1 MLSHELRKAGIG
13 GSDVAAI
20 LGLDEYR
27 DPFSVWAEKRGQY
40 ERPPAT
46 ARMKLGKLF
55 ERGIIEY
62 YSELTGRE
70 TRFVDET
77 YRSESRE
84 WMVYTPDALCIHERR
99 GVDAKLV
106 AWDQRRQWGPTPD
119 DIPARVQLQ
128 VRYYMAAMDYPLW
141 DIAALLDMAE
151 PLIYTFER
159 DPEIEE
165 AMLELCE
172 RFYRDY
178 ILGDKQPP
186 IGASDD
192 STEYLRQRFPR
203 QRTNL
208 REAEPNEVELL
219 ELYAQIRHDDR
230 AITDERVRVENEIK
244 LAIGEAE
251 GLVWEHGRFT
261 WRNTKDT
268 AKTDWEAL
276 GRSLMRTHSE
286 MERNALIHEYT
297 ETRPGP
303 RRIWFAFDDQ
313 EQS

>member
-106 AWDQRRQWGPTPD
+106 AWDQRHQWGPTPD

-178 ILGDKQPP
+178 VLGDKQPP

-208 REAEPNEVELL
+208 RE
-219 ELYAQIRHDDR
+219 DDKT
-230 AITDERVRVENEIK
+230 ITDERIKTENQIK

-251 GLVWEHGRFT
+251 GLVWPHGRFT
-261 WRNTKDT
+261 WKNTKDQM
-268 AKTDWEAL
+268 KTDWEAL
-276 GRSLMRTHSE
+276 ARSLLRSYSDL
-286 MERNALIHEYT
+286 ERNTAIQEFT
-297 ETRPGP
+297 ASRPGA
-303 RRIWFAFDDQ
+303 RRIWFTCDDL
-313 EQS
+313 ELSNT